1 MITIIAVVFTI
12 AVVITVAVVNNG
24 AVTITDDAVFIGS
37 SFSAICDEICRFHF
51 LHNVDLLIKHTR
63 SFVFSCTAPSVLTSL

>member
-1 MITIIAVVFTI
+1 MITVIAVVFTI

-37 SFSAICDEICRFHF
+37 SFSAICDEICHF
-51 LHNVDLLIKHTR
+51 YSLHDVDLFIKHTQ
-63 SFVFSCTAPSVLTSL
+63 SFVFSMHCTVCFD